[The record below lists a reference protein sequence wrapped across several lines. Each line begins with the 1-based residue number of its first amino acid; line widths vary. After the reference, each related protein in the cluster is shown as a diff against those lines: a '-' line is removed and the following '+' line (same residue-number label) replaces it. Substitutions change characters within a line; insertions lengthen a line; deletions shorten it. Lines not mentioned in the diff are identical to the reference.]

1 MSLNNISS
9 VLFKKKNKPE
19 INLLELTPFHNR
31 EFEVNSNN
39 RVTLLEPKFTNKI
52 LVKFLVPR
60 LKSKNLRFSLDEVGS
75 ETWLLIN
82 GRNKVSDMFSSLRS
96 KFGDNMPQV
105 EERVTKFLTDLHLH
119 DVIKFKEL
127 FK

>member
-1 MSLNNISS
+1 M
-9 VLFKKKNKPE
+9 FKKKNKSE
-19 INLLELTPFHNR
+19 INLLELTPVHNR
-31 EFEVNSNN
+31 EFEVDSNN

-60 LKSKNLRFSLDEVGS
+60 LKSKNLRISLDEVGS

-82 GRNKVSDMFSSLRS
+82 GSNKVVEICSSLRM
-96 KFGDNMPQV
+96 KFGDDMQQV

-119 DVIKFKEL
+119 DVIKFREL
-127 FK
+127 IKS